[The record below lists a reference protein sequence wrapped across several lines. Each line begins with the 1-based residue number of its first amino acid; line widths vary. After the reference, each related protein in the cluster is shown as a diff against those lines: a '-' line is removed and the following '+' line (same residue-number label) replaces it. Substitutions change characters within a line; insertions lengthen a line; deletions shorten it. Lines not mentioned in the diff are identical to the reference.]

1 MTTECMREELISE
14 YPGEL
19 WRNRVMEMSDHQ
31 VLREYKSIQ
40 ERKEKRKKIRPP
52 YGEQM
57 SLLSDR
63 GRLLF
68 K

>member
-19 WRNRVMEMSDHQ
+19 WRKHVMEMSDHQ
-31 VLREYKSIQ
+31 VLREYKTIR